1 MTKATKKIQRKIK
14 KMKEKQADK
23 DVKEK
28 VNLFSKLEDC
38 CLVCEKPFEKQSK
51 EMVKSW
57 YVVVRENQKKVN
69 LYCPECWT
77 RASSMVN
84 KLKEE
89 INAEKS

>member
-28 VNLFSKLEDC
+28 VNIFSKLEDC

-57 YVVVRENQKKVN
+57 DVVVRENQKKVN
-69 LYCPECWT
+69 LYCPECWE
-77 RASSMVN
+77 RANSLI
-84 KLKEE
+84 KEIKEE
-89 INAEKS
+89 MNAQ